1 MWPISLLGIV
11 YIINCMYNQRC
22 FFLNETNSIYANIQF
37 FWWMNMDDKMGAHRH
52 TTIYYYNGA
61 FVNLLITK
69 NMYLYVIYL

>member
-1 MWPISLLGIV
+1 
-11 YIINCMYNQRC
+11 
-22 FFLNETNSIYANIQF
+22 
-37 FWWMNMDDKMGAHRH
+37 MNMDDKMGTHRN